1 MEITSLSA
9 MLPGLQGLMTGS
21 HHSRKLGSSRT
32 ASHSSLSPQATGVGW
47 RERMSVI
54 GFNPTRIQ
62 SEEWRKTSLTWCY
75 ALFGPFSISHRTSQ
89 RTEVPTFLAPGTT
102 SMAGG
107 SGDGLGMIQAHY
119 IYCALYSY
127 YYCISSTSDHQAL
140 DPRGWGPLS

>member
-54 GFNPTRIQ
+54 GFNQ
-62 SEEWRKTSLTWCY
+62 KSEEKLHLPGVMLCLGHSVSVI
-75 ALFGPFSISHRTSQ
+75 GPHRGQ
-89 RTEVPTFLAPGTT
+89 RSRPFWHQGPRPW
-102 SMAGG
+102 
-107 SGDGLGMIQAHY
+107 LGAVGMV
-119 IYCALYSY
+119 
-127 YYCISSTSDHQAL
+127 
-140 DPRGWGPLS
+140 